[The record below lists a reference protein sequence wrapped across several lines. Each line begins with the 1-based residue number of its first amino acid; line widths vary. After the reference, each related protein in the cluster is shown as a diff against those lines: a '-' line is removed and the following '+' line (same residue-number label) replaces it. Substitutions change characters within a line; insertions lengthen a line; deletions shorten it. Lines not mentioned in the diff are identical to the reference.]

1 MILRSD
7 KSRLAALVPLF
18 ALSFAI
24 LLAVLLGST
33 ALAQSGKTAPVV
45 TPLADAP
52 SVPTP
57 APAPVGKVPSVVIAP
72 VPLVTAPRAAQTMVN
87 LDFRV
92 PHGYHINSNT
102 PKSEFLIPTALK
114 MDLPTDIILGKINYP
129 AGDDLAFPF
138 SPDEKL
144 NVYTGDFRIV
154 VAVHPLL
161 SVTPG
166 KYVMH
171 GVLRYQACD
180 NSACY
185 PPKTVRVEFDVK
197 VVKEPATHHAN
208 PAQSPHVH
216 S

>member
-1 MILRSD
+1 MTLSRD
-7 KSRLAALVPLF
+7 KSRRVLLLPLF
-18 ALSFAI
+18 ALSSAVWF
-24 LLAVLLGST
+24 AVLFASS
-33 ALAQSGKTAPVV
+33 APAQSGKSTPVV
-45 TPLADAP
+45 TPLGDAP
-52 SVPTP
+52 LASAPPPVAGKAPTISF
-57 APAPVGKVPSVVIAP
+57 APVA
-72 VPLVTAPRAAQTMVN
+72 LVTAQRAAQTMVN
-87 LDFRV
+87 LNFRV
-92 PHGYHINSNT
+92 PRGYHINSNQ

-114 MDLPTDIILGKINYP
+114 MDLPTDIILGKIQYP
-129 AGDDLAFPF
+129 DGDDLTFPF

-144 NVYTGDFRIV
+144 NVYTGDFTIA

-197 VVKEPATHHAN
+197 VVKEPPVHHAN
-208 PAQSPHVH
+208 PGQSPHVH
-216 S
+216 N